1 MFGKEVFPATEF
13 AVGVFPTFSRLRAA
27 AKRGN
32 DDEEPDAF
40 WFFHNGSVVMQV
52 YSKGRPRGQI
62 CVAKVKYLARPPH
75 RKRTWFVLSLV

>member
-27 AKRGN
+27 SKRGN
-32 DDEEPDAF
+32 DDDEPDAF

-52 YSKGRPRGQI
+52 RYRDAKTAKLKSLPSCSISGFESKKKI
-62 CVAKVKYLARPPH
+62 FTSVISY
-75 RKRTWFVLSLV
+75 